1 MLLSTWNLGT
11 TTVGAADY
19 SIEEG
24 TSMASPVVAAVVGLI
39 YSVNPAFT
47 SEDAYEIMKATVR
60 SFKAGTQ
67 CADTAA
73 QYAVDNGYSYCGA
86 GIVDAGAAVKLAQ
99 TRKPSPAR

>member
-1 MLLSTWNLGT
+1 MLSTWNLGT

-67 CADTAA
+67 CANTAS
-73 QYAVDNGYSYCGA
+73 QYGVENGYSYCGA

-99 TRKPSPAR
+99 TRKPSPPKP